1 MATSIDICNQALIL
15 IGQDP
20 IITMDD
26 SSKQSRLC
34 KRLYEP
40 TLETLLREYPW
51 SFAIRR
57 VILAPETDAP
67 GFGYTHKF
75 VLPTDCMRIVSTGL
89 NDDQFVIEGNG
100 ILCDENIVHLRYVCK
115 PESASAYDSQFV
127 QVFAHRLA
135 KVMCQSLTANPD
147 LVTMMARMEN
157 AALVRAMNTQAI
169 ETAPQPIVE
178 GPWLKVRY

>member
-1 MATSIDICNQALIL
+1 MATSVDICNQALIL
-15 IGQDP
+15 LGQEP

-57 VILAPETDAP
+57 VILSPEVDTP
-67 GFGYTHKF
+67 GFGFTHKF

-89 NDDQFVIEGNG
+89 EDDQFTIEGNR
-100 ILCDENIVHLRYVCK
+100 ILCDEVVVYLKYVCK
-115 PESASAYDSQFV
+115 PESASVYDSHFV
-127 QVFAHRLA
+127 QVLTHRLA
-135 KVMCQSLTANPD
+135 KVMCQALTAD
-147 LVTMMARMEN
+147 LDLLRTIASMEN
-157 AALVRAMNTQAI
+157 SAIVRAMNTQAI
-169 ETAPQPIVE
+169 ETAPQPVQE